1 MLKIKAKNHKKAKIK
16 AKKAKN
22 VRLTLGEID
31 FRGQK

>member
-1 MLKIKAKNHKKAKIK
+1 MLKIKVKNHKKAKIK

-22 VRLTLGEID
+22 ALLTLGEID

>member
-1 MLKIKAKNHKKAKIK
+1 MLKIKAKNLKKAKIK

-22 VRLTLGEID
+22 ARLILSEID